1 MTGRRPRQHRKE
13 SPETSCGDA
22 ASRRLLI
29 TRRFTTAG
37 EVSVSESWH
46 KKQEER
52 ALYA

>member
-1 MTGRRPRQHRKE
+1 MTGRRPRQQK

-22 ASRRLLI
+22 ASRRLLTERE
-29 TRRFTTAG
+29 TRLAG

>member
-1 MTGRRPRQHRKE
+1 MTGRRPRQQK
-13 SPETSCGDA
+13 SPETSCGEA
-22 ASRRLLI
+22 ASRRLLII